1 MKKTTC
7 IHFLLMLVL
16 ILAACNA
23 NDNGRDGNNQKVKG
37 VKNVD
42 VVNSHGSIAGLERMQ
57 SFYNNMQNDVSS
69 DLRVVHYTI
78 EGDPI
83 VTDLTYNGES
93 LVVKDDN
100 TRDKFGSGE
109 IRTNSCSDLV
119 EEINPTNTSYIA
131 VGCESGPAGME
142 GILEISYNMGQQ
154 DLFEFELTY
163 GQELE
168 NEINTKTNT
177 FKKVIS
183 DVETNVKSDF
193 VLAER
198 VRQEVYKKL
207 VFANYLAEKDLEVTC
222 DSEEAMNYFLKVYIN
237 GGQREYSWSACD
249 QSNDGVKFTQIAEY
263 IIQQSEQEPSEEPEV
278 MVQGYVLEV
287 KEDTLLIGE
296 DLTRLEYEWLKDE
309 IQQNDLTAYIFDF
322 TILEG
327 VHTGEF
333 NPGDKIQAI
342 IEGSIS
348 GSKPGKAKVKKIKN
362 IP

>member
-1 MKKTTC
+1 
-7 IHFLLMLVL
+7 MLVL
-16 ILAACNA
+16 ILAACNV
-23 NDNGRDGNNQKVKG
+23 NDGNTQKVKG

-42 VVNSHGSIAGLERMQ
+42 VVNSHGSIAGIEKMQ
-57 SFYNNMQNDVSS
+57 SFYNTMQNGVSS
-69 DLRVVHYTI
+69 DLRIVHYTI

-83 VTDLTYNGES
+83 VLDLTYNGES

-109 IRTNSCSDLV
+109 VRTNSCSDLV
-119 EEINPTNTSYIA
+119 EEINPTNTTYIA
-131 VGCESGPAGME
+131 VGCESGPVGME
-142 GILEISYNMGQQ
+142 EILGISYNMGQQ

-168 NEINTKTNT
+168 NEVNTKTNT

-183 DVETNVKSDF
+183 ADETNVKSDV

-207 VFANYLAEKDLEVTC
+207 VFANYLAEKDLEITC
-222 DSEEAMNYFLKVYIN
+222 DSTESTNYFLKVYIN

-249 QSNDGVKFTQIAEY
+249 QSNDGVRFTQIAEY
-263 IIQQSEQEPSEEPEV
+263 IIQQSEQRPSEESEV

-296 DLTRLEYEWLKDE
+296 DLNRFDYEWLKDE
-309 IQQNDLTAYIFDF
+309 IHQNDLDAYIFDF
-322 TILEG
+322 TLLEA
-327 VHTGEF
+327 VNTGEY

-342 IEGSIS
+342 IEGGIS
-348 GSKPGKAKVKKIKN
+348 GSKPGKAKAKEIKS